1 MRYLQRLNTLPPDEA
16 DSPLI
21 LGTALHTGIEESL
34 EAAVKKYCSS
44 YPIITDEHINEVI
57 KLEHVIPLA
66 RAGIPPGGA
75 FEVPIMDKDFVGYI
89 DYLVPIN
96 KVDGTEYF
104 DLYDFKYSNNV
115 QSYKK
120 SNQLHLYKYF
130 FERDNPGKKIR
141 NLYLFF
147 VPKVQIRQ
155 KKGETLLD
163 FRERLKDELA
173 GICALDLKELGD
185 RFKTAEM
192 FGKLANIGDDI
203 GDEFIANPAV
213 FKKLVTGD
221 RVSAERKGQNP
232 FEFNN
237 YSKLLFSAN
246 QIPRIKDKTGAVQR
260 RLVIIPFDAN
270 FSKDKAGFDPTIKHK
285 LKSPDTME
293 YLINLGLAGLK
304 RILEN
309 RGFTDSD
316 KVKKALDE
324 YEEDNNPILG
334 FFKEC
339 EDEDFH
345 IEDNTTDLVYSRY
358 QEYCLANNLQAMSK
372 TAFSRQI
379 ARNLHLHT
387 EVRRI
392 GKKTARFYVA
402 GDQK

>member
-1 MRYLQRLNTLPPDEA
+1 MRLLLEEA
-16 DSPLI
+16 IGYCFYRWNELGKAFI
-21 LGTALHTGIEESL
+21 LTG
-34 EAAVKKYCSS
+34 
-44 YPIITDEHINEVI
+44 D
-57 KLEHVIPLA
+57 
-66 RAGIPPGGA
+66 
-75 FEVPIMDKDFVGYI
+75 
-89 DYLVPIN
+89 
-96 KVDGTEYF
+96 
-104 DLYDFKYSNNV
+104 
-115 QSYKK
+115 K
-120 SNQLHLYKYF
+120 SN
-130 FERDNPGKKIR
+130 GKSTYLSMVQ
-141 NLYLFF
+141 NLL
-147 VPKVQIRQ
+147 
-155 KKGETLLD
+155 GE
-163 FRERLKDELA
+163 EN
-173 GICALDLKELGD
+173 ICALDLKELGD

-237 YSKLLFSAN
+237 YSKFLFSAN

-392 GKKTARFYVA
+392 GKKTARHLKKRQPGFMLQGIRNKEVNTLIFTERERERENSMVTSLVTGAIRMLKHTTITPLSQRQRKFYLSKNALPRWCGSVLVVRGIFLRCLNRPGTMLLA
-402 GDQK
+402 PI